1 MSDLLEMYDGWLKD
15 DSDVAAVVMR
25 QWLVPVE
32 GKDSVVFPPT
42 YTLGDTD
49 VGNRFNKGE
58 PVPGVYKGQKG
69 PMGYN
74 IDWFA
79 DGTSVCLIDSVGSQ
93 ANRMEPIFMRDRYKK
108 LVPQVIVKVVLDAG
122 AQTVNLLEAGHRAAD
137 AIVRFSD
144 LRQELEEAFK
154 AVRAGD
160 ASKLAK
166 IAPTSLVFGVWDSR
180 GTQVKLSRIVR
191 SVIRA
196 FQVKPNHRS
205 AQYIPPID
213 YVGLGVLEAPQ
224 GKEQQDA
231 MSELGLSHAPAPWTH
246 GGVLV
251 EGEIRRDAALNFA
264 ALRALRAGADTDALP
279 LRRYIL
285 GLSLVAFTAPQET
298 FLREGCQLVPDPER
312 KPQWWLMRHDGSREE
327 EFTLSHEEAL
337 KYAEAAAEA
346 FGVGP
351 NREATFN
358 PTAAS
363 DELGKSKQERKQA
376 RRGKSTESEASQ

>member
-1 MSDLLEMYDGWLKD
+1 MSNVLEIYDGWLKD
-15 DSDVAAVVMR
+15 DSDVAALVMR

-42 YTLGDTD
+42 YTLAETEIGD
-49 VGNRFNKGE
+49 RFNKGE
-58 PVPGVYKGQKG
+58 PIPGVYKGQNG

-74 IDWFA
+74 IDRFP
-79 DGTSVCLIDSVGSQ
+79 DGTSVCLIDSIGSQ

-108 LVPQVIVKVVLDAG
+108 LVPQVVVKVVLEAG
-122 AQTVNLLEAGHRAAD
+122 EQTVNLLEAGHRAAD
-137 AIVRFSD
+137 AIVRFSG
-144 LRQELEEAFK
+144 LRQELEKAFEA
-154 AVRAGD
+154 VGAGD

-180 GTQVKLSRIVR
+180 GTQVKLPRIVR
-191 SVIRA
+191 SVIRG
-196 FQVKPNHRS
+196 FQVKPTHRS

-224 GKEQQDA
+224 EKKQQDA
-231 MSELGLSHAPAPWTH
+231 MSELGFSHAPAPWTH

-264 ALRALRAGADTDALP
+264 ALRALRAGDDTDPLP

-298 FLREGCQLVPDPER
+298 FLREGCQLVPDPEH

-327 EFTLSHEEAL
+327 FTLTHEEAL
-337 KYAEAAAEA
+337 KYAEEAAEA

-351 NREATFN
+351 NREATFD
-358 PTAAS
+358 PTAAR
-363 DELGKSKQERKQA
+363 DELRKSKQERKQA